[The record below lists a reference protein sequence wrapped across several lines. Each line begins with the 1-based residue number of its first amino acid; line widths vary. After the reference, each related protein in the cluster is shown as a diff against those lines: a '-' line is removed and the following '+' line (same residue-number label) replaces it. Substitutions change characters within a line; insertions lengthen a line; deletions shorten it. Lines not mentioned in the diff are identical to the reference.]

1 MDADHNRLISNLI
14 DTGVVIDVACKPLR
28 VRVNINGRDTD
39 WLTCLQPAAGEVR
52 IWAPLS
58 KGEQVTVLSP
68 SGELGSGLVLRGI
81 PSDAIDSPSEDP
93 NEFMIAFPDGAR
105 MVYNHATGKLDATG
119 ITDATV
125 QGDGMATVDFPD
137 AEFTGNVVVKG
148 TLTVHKLLT
157 YNGGMSGQ
165 GGQDGTTVIRGDIT
179 HEDGDM
185 KSNGVVLHNHDHGNV
200 ENGGGRTDGPQT
212 S

>member
-1 MDADHNRLISNLI
+1 MDAELNRLIANLI
-14 DTGVVIDVACKPLR
+14 DTGVVIDVQYKPLR
-28 VRVNINGRDTD
+28 VRVDINGRETD
-39 WLTCLQPAAGEVR
+39 WLTCLQPACGAVR

-68 SGELGSGLVLRGI
+68 SGELGNGLVLRGI
-81 PSDAIDSPSEDP
+81 PSDAFDSPSEDP

-105 MVYNHATGKLDATG
+105 IVYNHATGTLDATG
-119 ITDATV
+119 LTDANV
-125 QGDGMATVDFPD
+125 QGSGKATVDLPD
-137 AEFTGNVVVKG
+137 AEFTGNVLVKG
-148 TLTVHKLLT
+148 TLTVDKLLT

-165 GGQDGTTVIRGDIT
+165 GGEDGKTVIRGAIT
-179 HEDGDM
+179 HQDGDLS
-185 KSNGVVLHNHDHGNV
+185 SNGVVLHNHDHGNV

>member
-1 MDADHNRLISNLI
+1 MDADHNRLIANLI
-14 DTGVVIDVACKPLR
+14 DTGVVIDVAYKPLR
-28 VRVNINGRDTD
+28 VRVDINGRETD

-81 PSDAIDSPSEDP
+81 PSDDIDSPSDDP

-105 MVYNHATGKLDATG
+105 IVYNHATGKLGATG
-119 ITDATV
+119 LADANV
-125 QGDGMATVDFPD
+125 QGKGKATVDLPD

-148 TLTVHKLLT
+148 TLTVEKLLT

-165 GGQDGTTVIRGDIT
+165 GGKNGKTVVRGDIT
-179 HEDGDM
+179 HQDGNLS
-185 KSNGVVLHNHDHGNV
+185 SNGVVVHDHDHGNV
-200 ENGGGRTDGPQT
+200 QNGGGRTDGPRT